1 MKNLRLYDIIYIT
14 AEADKMLKINA
25 NAKINLFLEITGKLP
40 NGYHTVDTVMQS
52 VSLSDTLEIDLL
64 PKSEGIKLLCDVDC
78 IPTDERNIA
87 FKTARAYLETTNAD
101 CGVSIRL
108 NKSIPS
114 EAGMGGGS
122 ADGAAVLVGLNAL
135 CGNLLSEKEMEAIAA
150 KHGAD
155 VPFCIAGGTQRLLG
169 IGTDCIEKY
178 SSPSLPLVIAKP
190 QSGVSTP
197 QAYRLLDTIFS
208 DFTAHV
214 PMSPE
219 GLIDFICG
227 KPGGCPD
234 VLFNRFEYVLDELC
248 PASKE
253 LIGFL
258 RDHSHGSLLCGSG
271 AAVFAVADSAEHA
284 RSLADK
290 VKANYGDYAVW
301 TAETVPYGCSII

>member
-1 MKNLRLYDIIYIT
+1 
-14 AEADKMLKINA
+14 MLKINA

-52 VSLSDTLEIDLL
+52 VSLADSLELELI
-64 PKSEGIKLLCDVDC
+64 PKSEGIKLSCNL
-78 IPTDERNIA
+78 PALPLDERNIA
-87 FKTARAYLETTNAD
+87 YKTARAYLEATNAD
-101 CGVSIRL
+101 CGVRINI

-122 ADGAAVLVGLNAL
+122 ADGAAVLVGINSL
-135 CGNLLSEKEMEAIAA
+135 CGVLLSEYELETIAS

-155 VPFCIAGGTQRLLG
+155 IPFCIEGGTQRLLG
-169 IGTDCIEKY
+169 IGTERIEKY

-197 QAYRLLDTIFS
+197 QAYRLLDSIFS
-208 DFTAHV
+208 DFEDHV

-219 GLIDFICG
+219 GVIDFICG
-227 KPGGCPD
+227 KPGGCSE

-258 RDHSHGSLLCGSG
+258 KDRSHGSLLCGSG
-271 AAVFAVADSAEHA
+271 AAVFAIADSMAHA
-284 RSLADK
+284 RLLADE
-290 VKANYGDYAVW
+290 VKNNYGNCSVW
-301 TAETVPYGCSII
+301 TAETVPCGCSII

>member
-1 MKNLRLYDIIYIT
+1 
-14 AEADKMLKINA
+14 MLKINA

-52 VSLSDTLEIDLL
+52 VSISDILEIDLI
-64 PKSEGIKLLCDVDC
+64 PKGEGIKLLCDVEG

-87 FKTARAYLETTNAD
+87 FKTARAYLEASNAD

-108 NKSIPS
+108 YKSIPS

-122 ADGAAVLVGLNAL
+122 ADGAAVLVGLNEL
-135 CGNLLSEKEMEAIAA
+135 CGKLLSDKELESIAS

-155 VPFCIAGGTQRLLG
+155 IPFCIKGGTQRLLG
-169 IGTDCIEKY
+169 IGTDGVEQY
-178 SSPSLPLVIAKP
+178 RSPVLPLVIAKP
-190 QSGVSTP
+190 RSGVSTP
-197 QAYRLLDTIFS
+197 QAYRLLDSIFS
-208 DFTAHV
+208 DFNDHI

-227 KPGGCPD
+227 KPGGCSD

-258 RDHSHGSLLCGSG
+258 RDRSHGSLLCGSG
-271 AAVFAVADSAEHA
+271 AAVFAIADNTEHA
-284 RSLADK
+284 KSLADK
-290 VKANYGDYAVW
+290 VKADYGDFAVW